1 MGSETGDGEGVDVD
15 VTDKDSVELG
25 FLNSKQNA
33 YQVFLLKRQKAGGSS
48 FQHWSL
54 NSTV

>member
-33 YQVFLLKRQKAGGSS
+33 YQVFLSKRQKAGGSS